1 MRQLIVELSDQEM
14 AALEVLAE
22 TQGIDPGSLAKI
34 ALLKVLDE
42 RASEPS
48 PSGDSVSPTQPDLAR
63 AKRLAAAMTMHGIW
77 RGNPDKPQ
85 DGVEYQR
92 EVRAE

>member
-14 AALEVLAE
+14 DVLEVLAKAE
-22 TQGIDPGSLAKI
+22 HLAPGSLAKL
-34 ALLKVLDE
+34 ALLKVLAE
-42 RASEPS
+42 RAGETSQS
-48 PSGDSVSPTQPDLAR
+48 SDSVGAQQPDLAH

-77 RGNPDKPQ
+77 RGKADKPQ
-85 DGVEYQR
+85 DGVAYQR